1 MLATIP
7 LRTPEQ
13 ERPDLD
19 ISGPSICRYH
29 YGNKKPKSPNWIQV
43 GEETDASGNIT
54 PIYTECRPA

>member
-29 YGNKKPKSPNWIQV
+29 YGNKKPKSPNWI
-43 GEETDASGNIT
+43 NLKI
-54 PIYTECRPA
+54 IM